1 MFNSTNWLSKVPLL
15 QRVDLLGN
23 EHLFVSVFIALGIIL
38 WFGAKLKSNQLVQNM
53 RRTQRQLDLLQQQQE
68 NSSATASSEMDDLQS
83 NPVQREPAS
92 APASPM
98 EMARPQSR
106 FAGLNPE
113 QSVERRR
120 RLRQQA
126 FAEQLKK

>member
-53 RRTQRQLDLLQQQQE
+53 RRTQRQLE